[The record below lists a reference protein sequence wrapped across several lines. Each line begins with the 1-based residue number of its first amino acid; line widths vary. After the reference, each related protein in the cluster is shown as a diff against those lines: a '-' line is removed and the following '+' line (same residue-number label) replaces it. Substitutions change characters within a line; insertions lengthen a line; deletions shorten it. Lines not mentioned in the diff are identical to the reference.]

1 MTLVASHA
9 PGMDRDEEAAIGREF
24 RRGLDIARAQVADFD
39 PEIVVLFGGD
49 HRRAFAT
56 VAPSFAVAYT
66 ASLMPEGSIP
76 AERLNVPTDLS
87 RDLSA
92 FLIDAEFDIA
102 VCRDVELDHAFGQPL
117 HHFLQD
123 IARPQIVP
131 VPVNCASPPL
141 PMGRRVHAFGTK
153 VGEFF
158 DQLDKRVLFIGTGGL
173 SHSPPSLEDDRHDKT
188 TEERRAQIE
197 AGFLEASQKIKPEW
211 DEAFLGAL
219 GRWDV
224 DELIR
229 STDAA
234 TAEAGV
240 GANEVRTWL
249 AAAAAGGGSAP
260 QRLAYEPVPEWITG
274 MGIAITPAA

>member
-1 MTLVASHA
+1 
-9 PGMDRDEEAAIGREF
+9 MDRDEEAAIGREF